1 MRKNVLLVAGLCVLS
16 TSAFASKAR
25 VEALGQ
31 DGYKGSYYINDARNI
46 FRNAALVNQHK
57 NYVSAEWGSAATA
70 DAANAPRPEGGFF
83 REMGTFTYGLYL
95 GNDNS
100 AVVQSVKGNA
110 YLNQDNA
117 LDFFF
122 GGDMGM
128 QWGARLHYAAS
139 KDETGGFTK
148 KNSAL
153 GLGLGAVHGDMEG
166 YLNLDLSD
174 KSTGSAAAGDEW
186 KLKPSF
192 DFGGSY
198 KLNGFTAFANF
209 NMYKYEDSLAA
220 AAIRTKKGNAIE
232 VGVGRIHEVS
242 PTARV
247 VTNASLVLTT
257 DENLTAAGKAKSQ
270 HIPVAIGFET
280 DATSWLTLRAGV
292 TQKVIINQ
300 DKNVTGQKFS
310 DDNSTNVTAG
320 ATLTFNKFNV
330 DGLIGTTGAARN
342 AGTLSA
348 DGDTNNGVLATDNF
362 MSRVGVTYNF

>member
-31 DGYKGSYYINDARNI
+31 NGYKGSYYINDSRNI

-57 NYVSAEWGSAATA
+57 NYVSAEWGSAQTVDSATT
-70 DAANAPRPEGGFF
+70 PRPEGGFF
-83 REMGTFTYGLYL
+83 REAGSFAYGLYL

-100 AVVQSVKGNA
+100 SVVQGSKGGS

-117 LDFFF
+117 LDLFFA
-122 GGDMGM
+122 GDMGV
-128 QWGARLHYAAS
+128 QWGARLHYANS
-139 KDETGGFTK
+139 KDETGGFEK
-148 KNSAL
+148 KNSAM

-166 YLNLDLSD
+166 YVNIDLSD
-174 KSTGSAAAGDEW
+174 KSKGSTAVGDEW

-192 DFGGSY
+192 DVGGTY
-198 KLNGFTAFANF
+198 KISGMTAFANF
-209 NMYKYEDSLAA
+209 KMYKYEDSTAA
-220 AAIRTKKGNAIE
+220 AAIRTKKGNSIE
-232 VGVGRIHEVS
+232 AGVGRIHEVS

-257 DENLTAAGKAKSQ
+257 DENISAAGKAKSQ
-270 HIPVAIGFET
+270 YIPVAIGFET
-280 DATSWLTLRAGV
+280 DATSWLTLRAAV

-300 DKNVTGQKFS
+300 DKNVSGQKS
-310 DDNSTNVTAG
+310 TDDNSTNVTAG
-320 ATLTFNKFNV
+320 ATLAFGKFNV
-330 DGLIGTTGAARN
+330 DGLIGTSGAARN
-342 AGTLSA
+342 SNTLA
-348 DGDTNNGVLATDNF
+348 DDTNNGVLTTDNL

>member
-31 DGYKGSYYINDARNI
+31 NGYKGSYYINDARNI

-57 NYVSAEWGSAATA
+57 NYVSAEWGSAATT
-70 DAANAPRPEGGFF
+70 DAAATPRPEGGFF

-95 GNDNS
+95 GNDNN
-100 AVVQSVKGNA
+100 SVYSTAKGNN
-110 YLNQDNA
+110 YLEQDNA

-139 KDETGGFTK
+139 KDETAAAHEK
-148 KNSAL
+148 KNNAF
-153 GLGLGAVHGDMEG
+153 GLGLGAVHGDMSG

-174 KSTGSAAAGDEW
+174 KSSATTGAAGAQW

-192 DFGGSY
+192 EVGGSY
-198 KLNGFTAFANF
+198 KLNGFTTFANYT
-209 NMYKYEDSLAA
+209 NYKYEDSVDAA
-220 AAIRTKKGNAIE
+220 FATKKGNSIE

-247 VTNASLVLTT
+247 VTNASLVLAQA
-257 DENLTAAGKAKSQ
+257 ENENAAGKVKSQ
-270 HIPVAIGFET
+270 YIPVAIGFET
-280 DATSWLTLRAGV
+280 DATSWLVLRAGV
-292 TQKVIINQ
+292 TQKVLINQ
-300 DKNVTGQKFS
+300 DKDVNGKKAT
-310 DDNSTNVTAG
+310 DDNTTNVTAG
-320 ATLTFNKFNV
+320 ATLTFGKFNV
-330 DGLIGTTGAARN
+330 DGLIGTTPASRT
-342 AGTLSA
+342 GTTVA
-348 DGDTNNGVLATDNF
+348 DDTNNGVLTTDNL